1 MHQPARV
8 IIDTDPGVDDVLAML
23 LALAATP
30 EDIEVL
36 LISVTYGNVD
46 VQNCLRN
53 VVSMFHIIE
62 QEIQWRNDHGF
73 PSGFESLRRV
83 KPLVAVGADCP
94 LGDTTRMADYFHG
107 TDGLGGI
114 HDTHK
119 HLTPPETWK
128 GLFMQP
134 PPETDLTSTARSEI
148 KDDLSSPTSLF
159 TPSFRPSHLEMLRIL
174 EENPPDTISVIA
186 IGPLTN
192 VALAASHSPRTL
204 MRAKSILVMG
214 GAVSVP
220 GNMTPTAEFNTYAD
234 ATAAA
239 RVYALTSPTPSST
252 MPPPPP
258 PVSQTASHKET
269 PAEPLP
275 PYPPKDEL
283 GDRRL
288 NVLLFPLDITTQHE
302 LRRDEFETK
311 TEPLI
316 AKGSPLAEWT
326 NAFLSSTFDKME
338 TLHHGHEGGSASLS
352 LHDPLCV
359 WYALTGEKDSSKWS
373 IKEGEDLRVE
383 TAGQWTRGTYII
395 DRRDRKRLEDDD
407 GEDVPG
413 DAGGWLSSAK
423 GNRLG
428 LCVQTP
434 GERALAPLMLETI
447 FA

>member
-1 MHQPARV
+1 
-8 IIDTDPGVDDVLAML
+8 ML
-23 LALAATP
+23 LALAAVP

-62 QEIQWRNDHGF
+62 QEIQWRKDHAF
-73 PSGFESLRRV
+73 ALGFESLRRS
-83 KPLVAVGADCP
+83 KSLVAVGADCP

-128 GLFMQP
+128 SLFIQP
-134 PPETDLTSTARSEI
+134 PPETDVTATARSEVR
-148 KDDLSSPTSLF
+148 DDLSSSTSLF
-159 TPSFRPSHLEMLRIL
+159 TPSFRPSHLEILRIL
-174 EENPPDTISVIA
+174 DENPPDTISVIA

-192 VALAASHSPRTL
+192 IALAASHSPQTL

-214 GAVSVP
+214 GAVTVP
-220 GNMTPTAEFNTYAD
+220 GNITPTAEFNTYAD

-239 RVYALTSPTPSST
+239 RVYALTSPNPSST

-258 PVSQTASHKET
+258 QLTQTQSLEEL

-275 PYPPKDEL
+275 PYPLKDEL

-288 NVLLFPLDITTQHE
+288 KVLLFPLDITTQHT
-302 LRRDEFETK
+302 LRRDEFNAK

-316 AKGSPLAEWT
+316 KKGSPLAEWT
-326 NAFLSSTFDKME
+326 NAFLSSTFHKME
-338 TLHHGHEGGSASLS
+338 TLHHGQEGGSASLS

-373 IKEGEDLRVE
+373 IQEGEDLRVE

-395 DRRDRKRLEDDD
+395 DRRDRKRREDDD
-407 GEDVPG
+407 GEDDHVPG
-413 DAGGWLSSAK
+413 DTGGWLSSAR
-423 GNRLG
+423 GNRLR

-434 GERALAPLMLETI
+434 GERALAPLILDSI
-447 FA
+447 FP